1 MFVGLWTSAFRFL
14 ALFVCGFDL
23 TSELD
28 RVLSQF
34 VSFGMRVFIGFP
46 LYAYVRWLMTVR
58 DIEGKVFAVESG
70 EVFLFVL
77 FFFLFLDGNYLAIYV
92 LHVRTDR
99 VRLGLFSCFFGLG
112 VLLRCIFAA
121 VCCDVVSYPIYRIE
135 SS

>member
-1 MFVGLWTSAFRFL
+1 
-14 ALFVCGFDL
+14 
-23 TSELD
+23 
-28 RVLSQF
+28 
-34 VSFGMRVFIGFP
+34 MRVFIGFP